1 MPPGSSEP
9 VPLTNAPSCYRHPG
23 RETHLRCN
31 RCGRYICP
39 DCMIPAAVG
48 FQCPECVR
56 AGSESVRPARTSVG
70 AILRPQNFPL
80 VTYLLIAANFV
91 VYGLQHVVGTSGPPG
106 LQTNTLD
113 LRLDLLSS
121 GYWDGQP
128 IGVANGEWYRLVT
141 AMFLHA
147 SLIHIGSNMISLY
160 FIGPITEQLLGRLR
174 FTLVYFVGGIVGN
187 AVSYFFMPSL
197 SQALG
202 ASGAISAVFGCLI
215 VVGLRQK
222 ILDPSMIVVVVVL
235 NVVIPLNNSTIDWRA
250 HLGGALAGA
259 LLGATYAFMP
269 EIIRGLGRTQ
279 APREQNIKLLN
290 GIQFGTMALLL
301 ALAAGATALHSAH
314 LNDPASRVRSAYDSA
329 AAPRSTSAVPPV
341 PATAGYPQAEAG
353 YPHWG

>member
-1 MPPGSSEP
+1 
-9 VPLTNAPSCYRHPG
+9 
-23 RETHLRCN
+23 
-31 RCGRYICP
+31 
-39 DCMIPAAVG
+39 MIPASVG

-56 AGSESVRPARTSVG
+56 AGQQSVRQVRTSVG

-80 VTYLLIAANFV
+80 VTYLLIAANLV
-91 VYGLQHVVGTSGPPG
+91 VFGLQHVVGTSGPPG
-106 LQTNTLD
+106 LQINTLD

-147 SLIHIGSNMISLY
+147 SLIHIGSNMVSLY

-174 FTLVYFVGGIVGN
+174 FTLVYFVGGVVGN

-222 ILDPSMIVVVVVL
+222 ILDPGMIAVVVVL
-235 NVVIPLNNSTIDWRA
+235 NILIPLNNSGIDWRA

-259 LLGATYAFMP
+259 LMGATYAFMP
-269 EIIRGLGRTQ
+269 EIIRGLGRTR
-279 APREQNIKLLN
+279 APRDQNIKLLN
-290 GIQFGTMALLL
+290 GFQFGTMALLL
-301 ALAAGATALHSAH
+301 ALSAGATALHSAH
-314 LNDPASRVRSAYDSA
+314 LNDPASRSRSADDSA
-329 AAPRSTSAVPPV
+329 SAPADPSGPTGRTV
-341 PATAGYPQAEAG
+341 PAALVESATPVSYAPVSYPQAGPG